1 MEMIDANSLVVETAV
16 LWVKALHVL
25 FHKRDH

>member
-1 MEMIDANSLVVETAV
+1 MIDANDLVVETAI

-25 FHKRDH
+25 FHKRDHE